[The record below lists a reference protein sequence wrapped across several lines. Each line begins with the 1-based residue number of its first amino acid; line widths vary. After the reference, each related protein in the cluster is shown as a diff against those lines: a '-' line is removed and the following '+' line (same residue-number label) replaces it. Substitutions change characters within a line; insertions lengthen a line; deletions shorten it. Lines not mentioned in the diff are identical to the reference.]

1 MGAVSA
7 GAGVH
12 SYLAK
17 QVKTLRKMRKRVA
30 KRKPDSVRKMRVAT
44 RRLRSVLATY
54 SYLYA
59 EVPLSRKRLK
69 WLAAELGE
77 VRDLELLRIRFAA
90 RLNGERPEWFL
101 HLVEQERLAYER
113 LDKAFARKRFATL
126 LRAAETLAASPRFSL
141 AAVEPA
147 TALLAADVAAAR
159 TGLVAALDATAT
171 ATAADHDAARH
182 EARKAAKRTRYTAEA
197 AAAALDGPAEAVAAG
212 AERLQTI
219 LGRYQDAVVA
229 LAYLET
235 HAPDAEI
242 IGVERRAHD
251 EELAAVE
258 SALSELR

>member
-12 SYLAK
+12 AYLAE

-54 SYLYA
+54 SHLYA

-126 LRAAETLAASPRFSL
+126 LRAAETLAASPRLSL

-147 TALLAADVAAAR
+147 TAVLAADVAAAR
-159 TGLVAALDATAT
+159 TGLVAALDATAD
-171 ATAADHDAARH
+171 AADHDAACH

-242 IGVERRAHD
+242 IGAERRAHD

-258 SALSELR
+258 TALSELR